1 MVYFGSMNELHL
13 RKASVFGVLLAA
25 IGFFATGC
33 SSPKEGS
40 TQNGQ
45 LGEKETYL
53 TGSYL
58 KQDVSKRG
66 EITNGKD
73 NVRVLDRDKIDQ
85 SGAAD
90 VNEFLRTQGVR

>member
-13 RKASVFGVLLAA
+13 RSASVFGVLLAA
-25 IGFFATGC
+25 LGLLATGC

-40 TQNGQ
+40 TQSGQ
-45 LGEKETYL
+45 SGEKETYL

-58 KQDVSKRG
+58 KQDVSKHG